1 MAFTQ
6 LRGDVNP
13 SPPADTIVPLSESE
27 AEYSFPYIENKTG
40 TPVTSRRRL
49 LHNIYI
55 KKECVIIGIEKRNIC
70 FSNESVFKDKNP
82 SYR

>member
-49 LHNIYI
+49 LHNI
-55 KKECVIIGIEKRNIC
+55 
-70 FSNESVFKDKNP
+70 
-82 SYR
+82 